1 MKLDKFHN
9 ISNTLKSHQKLIAVS
24 KGQDIGKIKHLYDIG
39 HRDFGENFLQEL
51 KEKKDMLP
59 KDITWHF
66 LGNIQSNK
74 VKDIVACSDLVHSV
88 SRLKVL
94 DKISQLD
101 GKKNI
106 EILLQL
112 KLGEEQT
119 KSGFSEIEIYEIM
132 EQNQFKNITIKGL
145 MVIGEGRIEEEKLK
159 AQFLQANNVFNKMKT
174 MKKDVE
180 YLSMGMSN
188 DYELALAYGSNM
200 VRIGTSIFGARTK

>member
-1 MKLDKFHN
+1 MNLDKFHN
-9 ISNTLKSHQKLIAVS
+9 ISNALKSHHKLIAVS
-24 KGQDIGKIKHLYDIG
+24 KGQDIDKIKHLYDIG

-101 GKKNI
+101 AKKNI

-145 MVIGEGRIEEEKLK
+145 MVIGEGRIEEEKLIS
-159 AQFLQANNVFNKMKT
+159 QFLHAGNVFNKMKT

>member
-1 MKLDKFHN
+1 MNLDKFHN
-9 ISNTLKSHQKLIAVS
+9 ISNALKSHQKLIAVS
-24 KGQDIGKIKHLYDIG
+24 KGQDIDKIKQLYDIG

-74 VKDIVACSDLVHSV
+74 VKEIVACSDLVHSV

-94 DKISQLD
+94 DKISRID
-101 GKKNI
+101 AKKNI

>member
-1 MKLDKFHN
+1 MNLDKFHN
-9 ISNTLKSHQKLIAVS
+9 ISNALKSHQKLIAVS
-24 KGQDIGKIKHLYDIG
+24 KGQDIDKIKQLYDIG

-74 VKDIVACSDLVHSV
+74 AKDIVACSDLVHSV

-94 DKISQLD
+94 DKISRID
-101 GKKNI
+101 AKKNI

>member
-1 MKLDKFHN
+1 MNLLKFHN
-9 ISNTLKSHQKLIAVS
+9 ISKALKSHQKMIAVS
-24 KGQDIGKIKHLYDIG
+24 KGQDVAKIKNLYDIG

-51 KEKKDMLP
+51 KQKKDILP

-101 GKKNI
+101 TKKNV

-112 KLGEEQT
+112 KLGKEQT

-132 EQNQFKNITIKGL
+132 ERNHFKNLVIKGL
-145 MVIGEGRIEEEKLK
+145 MVIGEGKIEEKRLK
-159 AQFLQANNVFNKMKT
+159 EQFLQASNVFNKMKT

-188 DYELALAYGSNM
+188 DYELALAHGSNM
-200 VRIGTSIFGARTK
+200 IRIGTSIFGERN

>member
-1 MKLDKFHN
+1 MNLLKFHN
-9 ISNTLKSHQKLIAVS
+9 ISKSLKSHQKMIAVS
-24 KGQDIGKIKHLYDIG
+24 KGQDVAKIKNLYDIG

-51 KEKKDMLP
+51 KQKKDILP

-101 GKKNI
+101 TKKNV

-112 KLGEEQT
+112 KLGKEQT

-132 EQNQFKNITIKGL
+132 ERNQFKNIVIKGL
-145 MVIGEGRIEEEKLK
+145 MVIGEGKIEEKRLK
-159 AQFLQANNVFNKMKT
+159 EQFLQASNVFNKMKT

-188 DYELALAYGSNM
+188 DYELALAHGSNM
-200 VRIGTSIFGARTK
+200 IRIGTSIFGERN

>member
-1 MKLDKFHN
+1 MNLDKFHN
-9 ISNTLKSHQKLIAVS
+9 ISNALKSHQKLIAVS
-24 KGQDIGKIKHLYDIG
+24 KGQDIDKIKQLYDIG

-74 VKDIVACSDLVHSV
+74 AKDIVACSDLVHSV

-94 DKISQLD
+94 DKISQID
-101 GKKNI
+101 AKKNI

-112 KLGEEQT
+112 KLGEEHT

-145 MVIGEGRIEEEKLK
+145 MVIGEARIEEEKLK

-174 MKKDVE
+174 MRKDVE

>member
-1 MKLDKFHN
+1 MNLDKFHN

-94 DKISQLD
+94 DKISQID
-101 GKKNI
+101 AKKNI

>member
-1 MKLDKFHN
+1 MNLLKFHN
-9 ISNTLKSHQKLIAVS
+9 ISKSLKSDQKLIAVS
-24 KGQDIGKIKHLYDIG
+24 KGQDVVKIKNLYDIG

-51 KEKKDMLP
+51 KQKKDILP

-74 VKDIVACSDLVHSV
+74 VKDIVAYSDLVHSV

-101 GKKNI
+101 AKKNI

-132 EQNQFKNITIKGL
+132 ERNQFKNIVIKGL
-145 MVIGEGRIEEEKLK
+145 MVIGEGKINEKRLK
-159 AQFLQANNVFNKMKT
+159 DQFLQASNVFNKMKT
-174 MKKDVE
+174 IKKDVE

-188 DYELALAYGSNM
+188 DYELALAHGSNM
-200 VRIGTSIFGARTK
+200 IRIGTSIFGERN

>member
-94 DKISQLD
+94 DKISQID
-101 GKKNI
+101 AKKNI

-132 EQNQFKNITIKGL
+132 EQNHFKNITIKGL

-159 AQFLQANNVFNKMKT
+159 AQFLQAANVFKKMKT

>member
-1 MKLDKFHN
+1 
-9 ISNTLKSHQKLIAVS
+9 
-24 KGQDIGKIKHLYDIG
+24 
-39 HRDFGENFLQEL
+39 
-51 KEKKDMLP
+51 MLP

-94 DKISQLD
+94 DKISQID
-101 GKKNI
+101 AKKNI

-132 EQNQFKNITIKGL
+132 ESRRFKNIVLKGL
-145 MVIGEGRIEEEKLK
+145 MVIGEGKIKKETLK
-159 AQFLQANNVFNKMKT
+159 KQFLQANDVFKKMQLAN
-174 MKKDVE
+174 KDVE
-180 YLSMGMSN
+180 
-188 DYELALAYGSNM
+188 
-200 VRIGTSIFGARTK
+200 

>member
-1 MKLDKFHN
+1 MNLDKFHN
-9 ISNTLKSHQKLIAVS
+9 ISNALKSHQKLIAVS
-24 KGQDIGKIKHLYDIG
+24 KGQDIDKIKYLYDIG

-94 DKISQLD
+94 DKISQID
-101 GKKNI
+101 AKKNI

-174 MKKDVE
+174 MKKDIE

>member
-9 ISNTLKSHQKLIAVS
+9 ISNNLKSHQKLIAVS

-94 DKISQLD
+94 DKISQID

>member
-1 MKLDKFHN
+1 MNLDKFHN
-9 ISNTLKSHQKLIAVS
+9 ISNALKSHQKLIAVS

-94 DKISQLD
+94 DKISQID
-101 GKKNI
+101 AKKNI

-145 MVIGEGRIEEEKLK
+145 MVIGEGRIKEEKLK

>member
-1 MKLDKFHN
+1 MNLDKFHN
-9 ISNTLKSHQKLIAVS
+9 ISNALKSHQKLIAVS

-74 VKDIVACSDLVHSV
+74 VKEIVACSDLVHSV

-101 GKKNI
+101 IKKNI

-159 AQFLQANNVFNKMKT
+159 AQFLQAANVFNKMKT

>member
-1 MKLDKFHN
+1 MILDTG
-9 ISNTLKSHQKLIAVS
+9 ISAKIFCKSLKRKKICCPRTLDGI
-24 KGQDIGKIKHLYDIG
+24 
-39 HRDFGENFLQEL
+39 
-51 KEKKDMLP
+51 
-59 KDITWHF
+59 F

-101 GKKNI
+101 VKKNI

-145 MVIGEGRIEEEKLK
+145 MVIG
-159 AQFLQANNVFNKMKT
+159 
-174 MKKDVE
+174 
-180 YLSMGMSN
+180 
-188 DYELALAYGSNM
+188 
-200 VRIGTSIFGARTK
+200 

>member
-94 DKISQLD
+94 DKISQID

>member
-1 MKLDKFHN
+1 MNLDKFHN
-9 ISNTLKSHQKLIAVS
+9 ISNVLKSHHKLIAVS
-24 KGQDIGKIKHLYDIG
+24 KGQDIGNIKHLYDIG

-74 VKDIVACSDLVHSV
+74 VKEIVACSDLVHSV

-101 GKKNI
+101 IKKNI

-159 AQFLQANNVFNKMKT
+159 AQFLQAANVFNKMKT

>member
-1 MKLDKFHN
+1 MNLDKFHN
-9 ISNTLKSHQKLIAVS
+9 ISNVLKSHHKLIAVS
-24 KGQDIGKIKHLYDIG
+24 KGQDIDKIKLLYDIG

-74 VKDIVACSDLVHSV
+74 VKEIVACSDLVHSV

-101 GKKNI
+101 VKKNI

-132 EQNQFKNITIKGL
+132 EQNHFKNITIKGL

-159 AQFLQANNVFNKMKT
+159 AQFLQAANVFNKMKT

>member
-1 MKLDKFHN
+1 MNLLKFHN
-9 ISNTLKSHQKLIAVS
+9 ISKALKSHQKMIAVS
-24 KGQDIGKIKHLYDIG
+24 KGQDVAKIKNLYDIG

-51 KEKKDMLP
+51 KQKKDILP

-101 GKKNI
+101 TKKNV

-112 KLGEEQT
+112 KLGKEQT

-132 EQNQFKNITIKGL
+132 ERNQFKNIVIKGL
-145 MVIGEGRIEEEKLK
+145 MVIGEGKIEEKRLK
-159 AQFLQANNVFNKMKT
+159 EQFLQASNVFNKMKT

-188 DYELALAYGSNM
+188 DYELALAHGSNM
-200 VRIGTSIFGARTK
+200 IRIGTSIFGERN